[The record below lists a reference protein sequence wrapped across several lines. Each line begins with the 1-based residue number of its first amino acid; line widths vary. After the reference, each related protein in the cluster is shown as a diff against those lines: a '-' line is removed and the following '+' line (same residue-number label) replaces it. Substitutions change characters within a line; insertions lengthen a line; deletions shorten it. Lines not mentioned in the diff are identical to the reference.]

1 MVHLSQVIKT
11 QVARKKGRKQFKA
24 AAKMAADGCKLLLEH
39 KQSDSATDLGQQML
53 ELYAEA
59 EIKEG
64 EGSLGNFLSR
74 QQYLLRFTTFSGRH
88 TA

>member
-1 MVHLSQVIKT
+1 
-11 QVARKKGRKQFKA
+11 
-24 AAKMAADGCKLLLEH
+24 MAADGCKLLLEH

-64 EGSLGNFLSR
+64 EGSLGFSWLSI
-74 QQYLLRFTTFSGRH
+74 SSH
-88 TA
+88 M